1 MKKLTTILFQ
11 YKIFPVLMFLVSTGL
26 GILVITQNILIAD
39 FLAKIIRH
47 QFQGLW
53 IVLFI
58 LLGVLFLRATV
69 QFLNQWLGDTLAFKV
84 KHMLRQ
90 RVIYKNNGHPIGEQ
104 MTILTENIDGLAPF
118 YKSYLPQVF
127 KSMMVPL
134 IIIIAMFFI
143 HFNTALIMLI
153 TAPFI
158 PLFYIIFGL
167 KTRDE
172 SKDQMTYLNQFSQRF
187 LNIAKGLVTL
197 KLFNRTEQTE
207 KHIYDDSTQFRTLT
221 MRILRSAFLSGLML
235 EFISML
241 GIGLVALEAT
251 LSLVVFHNIDFK
263 TAAIAIILAPEFY
276 NAIKDLGQA
285 FHTGKQ
291 SEGASDV
298 VFEFLEQP
306 NNNNE
311 FLLKY
316 EENQKPFIQLTDISF
331 RYDNSDRLVLNDLN
345 LEIYNGDQIA
355 LVGPSGAGK
364 STLTHLIAGVYQ
376 PTIGT
381 ISTNQRDLNIG
392 ILSQQPYIFSA
403 SIKEN
408 ITMFKDI
415 ENNTIEEVLD
425 EVGLLDKVQSF
436 TKGINTI
443 IGEGGEM
450 LSGGQMRRIELCRL
464 LVMKPDL
471 VIFDE
476 PATGLDIQTE
486 HMIQNVLFQHF
497 KDTTMIVIAHRDNT
511 IRHLQR
517 RLYIENGR
525 LIADDRNI
533 SVNITENGRLIADD
547 RNISVNITENG
558 DDL

>member
-58 LLGVLFLRATV
+58 LLGVLLLRATV

-306 NNNNE
+306 NYNNE

-331 RYDNSDRLVLNDLN
+331 RYDDCDRLVLNDLN
-345 LEIYNGDQIA
+345 LEIFKGDQIA

-408 ITMFKDI
+408 ITMFKYI

-533 SVNITENGRLIADD
+533 SVNITENG
-547 RNISVNITENG
+547 

>member
-58 LLGVLFLRATV
+58 LLGVLLLRATV

-172 SKDQMTYLNQFSQRF
+172 SKDQMTYLNQFSQWF

-306 NNNNE
+306 NYNNE

-331 RYDNSDRLVLNDLN
+331 RYDDSDRLVLNDLN
-345 LEIYNGDQIA
+345 LEIFKGDQIA

-533 SVNITENGRLIADD
+533 SVNITENG
-547 RNISVNITENG
+547 

>member
-58 LLGVLFLRATV
+58 LLGVLLLRATV

-306 NNNNE
+306 NYNNE

-331 RYDNSDRLVLNDLN
+331 RYDDSDRLVLNDLN
-345 LEIYNGDQIA
+345 LEIFKGDQIA

-415 ENNTIEEVLD
+415 ENSTIEEVLD

-533 SVNITENGRLIADD
+533 SVNITENG
-547 RNISVNITENG
+547 

>member
-58 LLGVLFLRATV
+58 LLGVLLLRATV

-143 HFNTALIMLI
+143 HINTALIMLI

-251 LSLVVFHNIDFK
+251 LNLVVFHNIDFK

-331 RYDNSDRLVLNDLN
+331 RYDDSDRLVLNDLN
-345 LEIYNGDQIA
+345 LEIFKGDQIA

-381 ISTNQRDLNIG
+381 ISINQRDLNIG

-415 ENNTIEEVLD
+415 ENNTVEEVLD

-436 TKGINTI
+436 TQGINTI

-497 KDTTMIVIAHRDNT
+497 KGTTMIVIAHRDNT

-517 RLYIENGR
+517 RLYIG
-525 LIADDRNI
+525 
-533 SVNITENGRLIADD
+533 NGRLIADD

>member
-26 GILVITQNILIAD
+26 GILVIAQNILIAD

-58 LLGVLFLRATV
+58 LLGVLLLRATV

-251 LSLVVFHNIDFK
+251 LNLVVFHNIDFK

-331 RYDNSDRLVLNDLN
+331 RYDDSDRLVLNDLN
-345 LEIYNGDQIA
+345 LEIFKGDQIA
-355 LVGPSGAGK
+355 LVGSSGAGK

-381 ISTNQRDLNIG
+381 ISINQRDLNIG

-415 ENNTIEEVLD
+415 ENNTVEEVLD

-436 TKGINTI
+436 TQGINTI

-533 SVNITENGRLIADD
+533 SVNITENG
-547 RNISVNITENG
+547 

>member
-26 GILVITQNILIAD
+26 GIIVITQNILIAD

-58 LLGVLFLRATV
+58 LLGVLLLRATV

-306 NNNNE
+306 NYNNE

-331 RYDNSDRLVLNDLN
+331 RYDDSDRLVLNDLN
-345 LEIYNGDQIA
+345 LEIFKGDQIA

-392 ILSQQPYIFSA
+392 IFSQQPYIFSA

-533 SVNITENGRLIADD
+533 SVNITENG
-547 RNISVNITENG
+547 

>member
-1 MKKLTTILFQ
+1 MKKLTTLLFQ

-39 FLAKIIRH
+39 FLDKIIRH

-58 LLGVLFLRATV
+58 LLGVLLLRATV

-306 NNNNE
+306 NYNNE

-331 RYDNSDRLVLNDLN
+331 RYDDSDRLVLNDLN
-345 LEIYNGDQIA
+345 LEIFKGDQIA

-525 LIADDRNI
+525 LIADN
-533 SVNITENGRLIADD
+533 

>member
-11 YKIFPVLMFLVSTGL
+11 YKIFPVLMFMVSTGL

-58 LLGVLFLRATV
+58 LLGVLLLRATV

-187 LNIAKGLVTL
+187 LNIAKCLVTL

-331 RYDNSDRLVLNDLN
+331 RYDDSDRLVLNDLN
-345 LEIYNGDQIA
+345 LEIFKGDQIA

-381 ISTNQRDLNIG
+381 ISTNKRDLNIG

-436 TKGINTI
+436 TQGINTI

-533 SVNITENGRLIADD
+533 SVNITENG
-547 RNISVNITENG
+547 

>member
-58 LLGVLFLRATV
+58 LLGVLLLRATV

-207 KHIYDDSTQFRTLT
+207 KHIYDDSTQFRTLI
-221 MRILRSAFLSGLML
+221 MRILRNAFLSGLML

-263 TAAIAIILAPEFY
+263 TAAITIILAPEFY

-331 RYDNSDRLVLNDLN
+331 RYDDSDRLVLNDLN
-345 LEIYNGDQIA
+345 LEIFKGDQIA

-364 STLTHLIAGVYQ
+364 STLTHLIAGVYH

-415 ENNTIEEVLD
+415 ENKTVEEVLD

-533 SVNITENGRLIADD
+533 SVNITENG
-547 RNISVNITENG
+547 

>member
-58 LLGVLFLRATV
+58 LLGVLLLRATV

-306 NNNNE
+306 NYNNE

-316 EENQKPFIQLTDISF
+316 EENQKPFIQLTGISF
-331 RYDNSDRLVLNDLN
+331 RYDDSDRLVLNDLN
-345 LEIYNGDQIA
+345 LEIFKGDQIA

-533 SVNITENGRLIADD
+533 SVNITENG
-547 RNISVNITENG
+547 

>member
-58 LLGVLFLRATV
+58 LLGVLLLRATV

-90 RVIYKNNGHPIGEQ
+90 RVIYKNNGHPIAEQ

-331 RYDNSDRLVLNDLN
+331 RYDDSDRLVLNDLN
-345 LEIYNGDQIA
+345 LEIFKGDQIA

-415 ENNTIEEVLD
+415 ENNTVEEVLD

-476 PATGLDIQTE
+476 PANGLDIQTE

-533 SVNITENGRLIADD
+533 SVNII
-547 RNISVNITENG
+547 ENG

>member
-58 LLGVLFLRATV
+58 LLGVLLLRATV

-90 RVIYKNNGHPIGEQ
+90 RIIYKNNGHPIGEQ

-143 HFNTALIMLI
+143 HINTALIMLI

-251 LSLVVFHNIDFK
+251 LNLVVFHNIDFK

-331 RYDNSDRLVLNDLN
+331 RYDDSDRLVLNDLN
-345 LEIYNGDQIA
+345 LEIFKGDQIA

-381 ISTNQRDLNIG
+381 ISINQRDLNIG

-415 ENNTIEEVLD
+415 ENNTVEEVLD

-436 TKGINTI
+436 TQGINTI

-497 KDTTMIVIAHRDNT
+497 KGTTMIVIAHRDNT

-533 SVNITENGRLIADD
+533 SVNITENG
-547 RNISVNITENG
+547 

>member
-58 LLGVLFLRATV
+58 LLGVLLLRATV

-331 RYDNSDRLVLNDLN
+331 RYNNSDRLVLNDLN

-364 STLTHLIAGVYQ
+364 STLTHLIAGVYR

-415 ENNTIEEVLD
+415 ENKTVEEVLD

-443 IGEGGEM
+443 IGEGGGM

-533 SVNITENGRLIADD
+533 SVNITENG
-547 RNISVNITENG
+547 

>member
-58 LLGVLFLRATV
+58 LLGVLLLRATV

-127 KSMMVPL
+127 KSIMVPL

-306 NNNNE
+306 NYNNE

-331 RYDNSDRLVLNDLN
+331 RYDDSDRLVLNDLN
-345 LEIYNGDQIA
+345 LEIFKGDQIA

-408 ITMFKDI
+408 ITMFKYI

-533 SVNITENGRLIADD
+533 SVNITENG
-547 RNISVNITENG
+547 

>member
-58 LLGVLFLRATV
+58 LLGVLLLRATV

-143 HFNTALIMLI
+143 HFNTTLIMLI

-331 RYDNSDRLVLNDLN
+331 RYNNSDRLVLNDLN

-364 STLTHLIAGVYQ
+364 STLTHLIAGVYR

-415 ENNTIEEVLD
+415 ENKTVEEVLD

-533 SVNITENGRLIADD
+533 SVNITENG
-547 RNISVNITENG
+547 

>member
-26 GILVITQNILIAD
+26 GIIVITKNILIAD

-58 LLGVLFLRATV
+58 LLGVLLLRATV

-306 NNNNE
+306 NYNNE

-331 RYDNSDRLVLNDLN
+331 RYDDSDRLVLNDLN
-345 LEIYNGDQIA
+345 LEIFKGDQIA

-533 SVNITENGRLIADD
+533 SVNITENG
-547 RNISVNITENG
+547 

>member
-58 LLGVLFLRATV
+58 LLGVLLLRATV

-331 RYDNSDRLVLNDLN
+331 RYNNSDRLVLNDLN

-364 STLTHLIAGVYQ
+364 STLTHLIAGVYR

-415 ENNTIEEVLD
+415 ENKIVEEVLD

-533 SVNITENGRLIADD
+533 SVNITENG
-547 RNISVNITENG
+547 

>member
-1 MKKLTTILFQ
+1 MKKLTTLLFQ

-39 FLAKIIRH
+39 FLDKIIRH

-58 LLGVLFLRATV
+58 LLGVLLLRATV

-127 KSMMVPL
+127 KLMMVPL

-306 NNNNE
+306 NYNNE

-331 RYDNSDRLVLNDLN
+331 RYDDSDRLVLNDLN
-345 LEIYNGDQIA
+345 LEIFKGDQIA

-533 SVNITENGRLIADD
+533 SVNITENG
-547 RNISVNITENG
+547 

>member
-26 GILVITQNILIAD
+26 GIIVITQNILIAD

-58 LLGVLFLRATV
+58 LLGVLLLRATV

-306 NNNNE
+306 NYNNE

-331 RYDNSDRLVLNDLN
+331 RYDDSDRLVLNDLN
-345 LEIYNGDQIA
+345 LEIFKGDQIA

-425 EVGLLDKVQSF
+425 EVGLLDEVQSF

-533 SVNITENGRLIADD
+533 SVNITENG
-547 RNISVNITENG
+547 

>member
-58 LLGVLFLRATV
+58 LLGVLLLRATV

-306 NNNNE
+306 NYNNE

-331 RYDNSDRLVLNDLN
+331 RYDDSDRLVLNDLN
-345 LEIYNGDQIA
+345 LEIFRGDQIA

-533 SVNITENGRLIADD
+533 SVNITENG
-547 RNISVNITENG
+547 

>member
-26 GILVITQNILIAD
+26 GIIVITQNILIAD

-58 LLGVLFLRATV
+58 LLGVLLLRATV

-306 NNNNE
+306 NYNNE

-331 RYDNSDRLVLNDLN
+331 RYDDSDRLVLNDLN
-345 LEIYNGDQIA
+345 LEIFKGDQIA

-364 STLTHLIAGVYQ
+364 STLIHLIAGVYQ

-533 SVNITENGRLIADD
+533 SVNITENG
-547 RNISVNITENG
+547 

>member
-58 LLGVLFLRATV
+58 LLGVLLLRATV

-143 HFNTALIMLI
+143 HINTALIMLI

-251 LSLVVFHNIDFK
+251 LNLVVFHNIDFK

-331 RYDNSDRLVLNDLN
+331 RYDDSDRLVLNDLN
-345 LEIYNGDQIA
+345 LEIFKGDQIA

-381 ISTNQRDLNIG
+381 ISINQRDLNIG

-415 ENNTIEEVLD
+415 ENNTVEEVLD

-436 TKGINTI
+436 TQGINTI

-497 KDTTMIVIAHRDNT
+497 KGTTMIVIAHRGNT

-533 SVNITENGRLIADD
+533 SVNITENG
-547 RNISVNITENG
+547 

>member
-26 GILVITQNILIAD
+26 GILVIAQNILIAD

-58 LLGVLFLRATV
+58 LLGVLLLRATV

-221 MRILRSAFLSGLML
+221 MRILRSAFLSELML

-251 LSLVVFHNIDFK
+251 LNLVVFHNIDFK

-331 RYDNSDRLVLNDLN
+331 RYDDSDRLVLNDLN
-345 LEIYNGDQIA
+345 LEIFKGDQIA

-381 ISTNQRDLNIG
+381 ISINQRDLNIG

-415 ENNTIEEVLD
+415 ENNTVEEVLD

-436 TKGINTI
+436 TQGINTI

-533 SVNITENGRLIADD
+533 SVNITENG
-547 RNISVNITENG
+547 

>member
-58 LLGVLFLRATV
+58 LLGVLLLRATV

-331 RYDNSDRLVLNDLN
+331 RYDDSDRLVLSYLN
-345 LEIYNGDQIA
+345 LEIFKGDQIA

-364 STLTHLIAGVYQ
+364 STLTHLIAGVYH

-415 ENNTIEEVLD
+415 ENNIVEEVLD

-533 SVNITENGRLIADD
+533 SVNITENG
-547 RNISVNITENG
+547 

>member
-1 MKKLTTILFQ
+1 MKKLTTLLFQ

-39 FLAKIIRH
+39 FLDKIIRH

-58 LLGVLFLRATV
+58 LLGVLLLRATV

-306 NNNNE
+306 NYNNE

-331 RYDNSDRLVLNDLN
+331 RYDDSDRLVLNDLN
-345 LEIYNGDQIA
+345 LEIFKGDQIA

-392 ILSQQPYIFSA
+392 ILSQQPYIFNA

-533 SVNITENGRLIADD
+533 SVNITENG
-547 RNISVNITENG
+547 

>member
-58 LLGVLFLRATV
+58 LLGVLLLRATV

-104 MTILTENIDGLAPF
+104 MTILTENINGLAPF

-127 KSMMVPL
+127 KTMMVPL

-143 HFNTALIMLI
+143 HINTALIMLI

-316 EENQKPFIQLTDISF
+316 EENQNPFIQLTDISF
-331 RYDNSDRLVLNDLN
+331 RYDDSDRLVLNDLN
-345 LEIYNGDQIA
+345 LEIFKGDQIA

-381 ISTNQRDLNIG
+381 ISTNKRDLNIG

-415 ENNTIEEVLD
+415 ENNTVEEVLD

-436 TKGINTI
+436 TQGINTI

-533 SVNITENGRLIADD
+533 SVNITENG
-547 RNISVNITENG
+547 

>member
-39 FLAKIIRH
+39 FLTKIIRH

-58 LLGVLFLRATV
+58 LLGVLLLRATV

-306 NNNNE
+306 NYNNE

-331 RYDNSDRLVLNDLN
+331 RYDDSDRLVLNDLN
-345 LEIYNGDQIA
+345 LEIFKGDQIA

-533 SVNITENGRLIADD
+533 SVNK
-547 RNISVNITENG
+547 TENG

>member
-58 LLGVLFLRATV
+58 LLGVLLLRATV

-172 SKDQMTYLNQFSQRF
+172 SKDQMTYLNRFSQRF

-306 NNNNE
+306 NYNNE

-331 RYDNSDRLVLNDLN
+331 RYDDSDRLVLNDLN
-345 LEIYNGDQIA
+345 LEIFKGDQIA

-533 SVNITENGRLIADD
+533 SVNITENG
-547 RNISVNITENG
+547 

>member
-26 GILVITQNILIAD
+26 GIIVITQNILIAD

-58 LLGVLFLRATV
+58 LLGVLLLRATV

-306 NNNNE
+306 NYNNE

-331 RYDNSDRLVLNDLN
+331 RYDDSDRLVLNDLN
-345 LEIYNGDQIA
+345 LEIFKGDQIA

-533 SVNITENGRLIADD
+533 SVNITENGDGL
-547 RNISVNITENG
+547 
-558 DDL
+558 

>member
-58 LLGVLFLRATV
+58 LLGVLLLRATV

-158 PLFYIIFGL
+158 SLFYIIFGL

-306 NNNNE
+306 NYNNE

-331 RYDNSDRLVLNDLN
+331 RYDDSDRLVLNDLN
-345 LEIYNGDQIA
+345 LEIFKGDQIA

-408 ITMFKDI
+408 ITMFKYI

-533 SVNITENGRLIADD
+533 SVNITENG
-547 RNISVNITENG
+547 

>member
-11 YKIFPVLMFLVSTGL
+11 YKIFPVLMFMVSTGL

-58 LLGVLFLRATV
+58 LLGVLLLRATV

-90 RVIYKNNGHPIGEQ
+90 RVICKNNGHPIGEQ

-331 RYDNSDRLVLNDLN
+331 RYDDSDRLVLNDLN
-345 LEIYNGDQIA
+345 LEIFKGDQIA

-381 ISTNQRDLNIG
+381 ISTNKRDLNIG

-436 TKGINTI
+436 TQGINTI

-533 SVNITENGRLIADD
+533 SVNITENG
-547 RNISVNITENG
+547 

>member
-11 YKIFPVLMFLVSTGL
+11 YKIFPVLMFLVSTDL

-533 SVNITENGRLIADD
+533 SVNITENG
-547 RNISVNITENG
+547 

>member
-26 GILVITQNILIAD
+26 GIIVITQNILIAD

-58 LLGVLFLRATV
+58 LLGVLLLRATV

-306 NNNNE
+306 NYNNE

-331 RYDNSDRLVLNDLN
+331 RYDDSDRLVLNDLN
-345 LEIYNGDQIA
+345 LEIFKGDQIA

-450 LSGGQMRRIELCRL
+450 LSGGQMRSIELCRL

-533 SVNITENGRLIADD
+533 SVNITENG
-547 RNISVNITENG
+547 

>member
-26 GILVITQNILIAD
+26 GIIVITQNILIAD

-58 LLGVLFLRATV
+58 LLGVLLLRATV

-306 NNNNE
+306 NYNNE

-331 RYDNSDRLVLNDLN
+331 RYDDSDRLVLNDLN
-345 LEIYNGDQIA
+345 LEIFKGDQIA

-392 ILSQQPYIFSA
+392 ILSQQPFIFSA

-533 SVNITENGRLIADD
+533 SVNITENG
-547 RNISVNITENG
+547 

>member
-58 LLGVLFLRATV
+58 LLGVLLLRATV

-104 MTILTENIDGLAPF
+104 MTILTENINGLAPF

-143 HFNTALIMLI
+143 HINTALIMLI

-316 EENQKPFIQLTDISF
+316 EENQNPFIQLTDISF
-331 RYDNSDRLVLNDLN
+331 RYDDSDRLVLNDLN
-345 LEIYNGDQIA
+345 LEIFKGDQIA

-381 ISTNQRDLNIG
+381 ISTNKRDLNIG

-415 ENNTIEEVLD
+415 ENNTVEEVLD

-436 TKGINTI
+436 TQGINTI

-525 LIADDRNI
+525 LIADDRN
-533 SVNITENGRLIADD
+533 V
-547 RNISVNITENG
+547 SVNITENG

>member
-26 GILVITQNILIAD
+26 GILVIAQNILIAD

-58 LLGVLFLRATV
+58 LLGVLLLRATV

-251 LSLVVFHNIDFK
+251 LNLVVFHNIDFK

-331 RYDNSDRLVLNDLN
+331 RYDDSDRLVLNDLN
-345 LEIYNGDQIA
+345 LEIFKGDQIA

-381 ISTNQRDLNIG
+381 ISINQRDLNIG
-392 ILSQQPYIFSA
+392 ILSQHPYIFSA

-415 ENNTIEEVLD
+415 ENNTVEEVLD

-436 TKGINTI
+436 TQGINTI

-533 SVNITENGRLIADD
+533 SVNITENG
-547 RNISVNITENG
+547 

>member
-26 GILVITQNILIAD
+26 GILVITQNILLAD

-58 LLGVLFLRATV
+58 LLGVLLLRATV

-331 RYDNSDRLVLNDLN
+331 RYNNSDRLVLNDLN

-364 STLTHLIAGVYQ
+364 STLTHLIAGVYR

-415 ENNTIEEVLD
+415 ENKTVEEVLD

-533 SVNITENGRLIADD
+533 SVNITENG
-547 RNISVNITENG
+547 

>member
-1 MKKLTTILFQ
+1 MKKLTTLLFQ

-39 FLAKIIRH
+39 FLDKIIRH

-58 LLGVLFLRATV
+58 LLGVLLLRATV

-306 NNNNE
+306 NYNNE

-331 RYDNSDRLVLNDLN
+331 RYDDSDRLVLNDLN
-345 LEIYNGDQIA
+345 LEIFKGDQIA

-436 TKGINTI
+436 TKDINTI

-533 SVNITENGRLIADD
+533 SVNITENG
-547 RNISVNITENG
+547 

>member
-58 LLGVLFLRATV
+58 LLGVLLLRATV

-143 HFNTALIMLI
+143 HINTALIMLI

-187 LNIAKGLVTL
+187 LNISKGLVTL

-251 LSLVVFHNIDFK
+251 LNLVVFHNIDFK

-331 RYDNSDRLVLNDLN
+331 RYDDSDRLVLNDLN
-345 LEIYNGDQIA
+345 LEIFKGDQIA

-381 ISTNQRDLNIG
+381 ISINQRDLNIG

-415 ENNTIEEVLD
+415 ENNTVEEVLD

-436 TKGINTI
+436 TQGINTI

-497 KDTTMIVIAHRDNT
+497 KGTTMIVIAHRDNT

-533 SVNITENGRLIADD
+533 SVNITENG
-547 RNISVNITENG
+547 

>member
-26 GILVITQNILIAD
+26 GIIVITQNILIAD

-58 LLGVLFLRATV
+58 LLGVLLLRATV

-306 NNNNE
+306 NYNNE

-331 RYDNSDRLVLNDLN
+331 RYDDSDRLVLNDLN
-345 LEIYNGDQIA
+345 LEIFKGNQIA

-533 SVNITENGRLIADD
+533 SVNITENG
-547 RNISVNITENG
+547 